1 MCVITC
7 GYSSRRAGLGCPHTQ
22 PAASPK
28 ETDSCRRPWGRTF
41 LRMPLQQSQA
51 VGLAHPPGRGDP
63 CPSPPS
69 ASAHVELQD
78 GALGPAEDAGG
89 DSRQRDQRSP
99 WSQACPP
106 GSQPGTRSAQGT
118 PSVSCPSESLLGQ
131 VVGRT
136 PGDCSPCPDGRG
148 AGTLGTCW
156 LFWTLL
162 TTSRAQQS
170 HGRRVPDLGDRSICQ
185 ASAASCRREGRP
197 GGSGP
202 TLGEAGL
209 SDR

>member
-148 AGTLGTCW
+148 GWHPGD
-156 LFWTLL
+156 LL
-162 TTSRAQQS
+162 ALLDSS
-170 HGRRVPDLGDRSICQ
+170 HHLQGPTEPWQ
-185 ASAASCRREGRP
+185 EGPRP
-197 GGSGP
+197 GGPVHLPGQCSFLQEGGASRWVWADP
-202 TLGEAGL
+202 RGGRPL
-209 SDR
+209 